1 MISYVTAKL
10 RYAAVQ
16 DGVSVPQTGTLVQV
30 IYPVMTILDAD
41 TPQLVRPDPVNG
53 VFDASGDL
61 KAPDGTSALL
71 LLDPTDDRLSP
82 HDYSVTVKIM
92 PQNGGL
98 PWQFDAV
105 LTVRSGDGS
114 YDLALNR
121 SADPTSPTFV
131 TQGPPGD
138 SALDAPYTANIS
150 GAYTIDASK
159 PVQVLTVTGAVTIS
173 MPAVPAGK
181 TTPIT
186 VKFIQ
191 DSTGY
196 PVTVPTVASTPPCMW
211 GEKTPPTIA
220 TTPASRHTL
229 YFVGYPNDNTWD
241 GFVSGTNQG

>member
-16 DGVSVPQTGTLVQV
+16 DGVSVPQAGTLVQV

-71 LLDPTDDRLSP
+71 LLDPTDVRLSP
-82 HDYSVTVKIM
+82 HGYSVTVKVM
-92 PQNGGL
+92 PQNGGI

-131 TQGPPGD
+131 TQGTPGD
-138 SALDAPYTANIS
+138 SALPAPFTASIS
-150 GAYTIDASK
+150 GAYTIDATH
-159 PVQVLTVTGAVTIS
+159 PVQVLTVVGAVTIS
-173 MPAVPAGK
+173 MPAVPAAK
-181 TTPIT
+181 TTALSVT
-186 VKFIQ
+186 FVQ
-191 DSTGY
+191 DATGY
-196 PVTVPTVASTPPCMW
+196 AVTLPTGASTPACRW
-211 GEKTPPTIA
+211 EQGSPPTIP
-220 TTPASRHTL
+220 TTPASQHDL
-229 YFVGYPNDNTWD
+229 YIVGDEVRGWRGYN
-241 GFVSGTNQG
+241 SGLSMS